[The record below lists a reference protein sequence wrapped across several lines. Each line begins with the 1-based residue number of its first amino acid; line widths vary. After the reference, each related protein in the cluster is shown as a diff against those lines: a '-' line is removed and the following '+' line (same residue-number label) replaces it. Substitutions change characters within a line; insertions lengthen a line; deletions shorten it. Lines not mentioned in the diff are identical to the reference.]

1 MRLLLDTNIIIW
13 AATGRLPAEAARYI
27 DDGDNALLFSSASIW
42 EVAIKRSLRR
52 ADFTVNPV
60 SLYSGLISAGY
71 VELPIIGKHT
81 LLVGTLPPLHKDPFD
96 RLLLAQAI
104 YEGIPLLTSDK
115 VLSQYSSSVIYIPA
129 MK

>member
-1 MRLLLDTNIIIW
+1 MRLLLDTGIILW
-13 AATGRLPAEAARYI
+13 TATGKSNAEAARYI
-27 DDGDNALLFSSASIW
+27 NDTDNVLLFSSASIW
-42 EVAIKRSLRR
+42 EVVIKRNLRR

-71 VELPIIGKHT
+71 EELPVFGKHT

-96 RLLLAQAI
+96 RLLLAQAM

-115 VLSQYSSSVIYIPA
+115 MLAQYSSSVIHIPA